1 MKKHYILG
9 LTLIT
14 AIGFLALQRSG
25 VDSVEKYLAKNGHTK
40 FAAGAPAGKTG
51 APGEGSCIDCHSTG
65 TVQDGSSLNN
75 LLVLDGATPMANYA
89 PGASYNVTLALNSGD
104 VMEGFQATVLD
115 VSTNSMAGS
124 FPGTGGFGTAV
135 SSGSGRDYANHTA
148 TSNTEGNLLWSWTWD
163 APATDMGPVRF
174 YVATNVAN
182 GNGATSGDVIYL
194 SEHTLGSSVGLND
207 EVLDA
212 SDFTAG
218 YAANGNNVKVN
229 FNSLAVDNM
238 FFNLVDL
245 SGKSVFTS
253 NLGESKIGNNEA
265 SVSLPSGIKS
275 GIYVVN
281 FFVGNK
287 AMSSKIMIQ
296 K

>member
-1 MKKHYILG
+1 V
-9 LTLIT
+9 T
-14 AIGFLALQRSG
+14 AISFLAFQRSG
-25 VDSVEKYLAKNGHTK
+25 VDSVERYLEKNGHTE
-40 FAAGAPAGKTG
+40 FSAGSPTGKTG
-51 APGEGSCIDCHSTG
+51 APGESTCTDCHSG
-65 TVQDGSSLNN
+65 TTQAGTSLNN
-75 LLVLDGATPMANYA
+75 LLVLDGATPMSNYA
-89 PGASYNVTLALNSGD
+89 PGGSYNVTLALNSGD

-115 VSTNSMAGS
+115 NTTSSMAGS
-124 FPGTGGFGTAV
+124 FPGTGGFGTSI
-135 SSGSGRDYANHTA
+135 SSASGRDYANHTA

-163 APATDMGPVRF
+163 APATDVGPVKF

-194 SEHTLGSSVGLND
+194 SEHLLGSSVGLND
-207 EVLDA
+207 EVLDV

-218 YAANGNNVKVN
+218 YAANSNHVRVN

-245 SGKSVFTS
+245 SGKSVFAS
-253 NLGESKIGNNEA
+253 NLGESKIGNNET
-265 SVSLPSGIKS
+265 SVSLPSDVKS
-275 GIYVVN
+275 GIYIVN